1 MFTLKNVEISTR
13 ISLLCAVPLLG
24 ILTLAAAQWFADTK
38 FERELASS
46 GRAQHLETLAK
57 AARFGHLNMRRHEK
71 EFLDRGEPKFADG
84 YRENAKSVTRDLAA
98 LAASPALAS
107 AVVKQV
113 DTVKSMVDQYASAFE
128 SVVSLARRKGFGHEL
143 GLEGEMRKAA
153 RAVEDQI
160 GKSNAVDRALTTHL
174 LMLRRHEMEY
184 VLRGDATNIASFDEA
199 RNYFDWQIGTS
210 NLTSAQQ
217 SALKSQL
224 DIYQRTFHDWVEVD
238 RNQKSQI
245 DRLGDLFT
253 RADPEF
259 HALIRHVEHMQGL
272 SEAELTA
279 ARRQGGANWFLI
291 ASFLLVGV
299 LNFAYFVGRSIVA
312 PLRSLKD
319 SFSRLAQGHLTVEIP
334 GRNQNNDVGALARS
348 LAEFQVTSARAA
360 QSEAVIEATSAEFM
374 IVDPDGSIV
383 AVNSAAA
390 AMFRRAE
397 RDLQRVLPAFR
408 ADELIGTSIAVFGP
422 NLLERRATVRSE
434 RLVIGGRSFDLVLT
448 PVDSRLGEHMGVA
461 VEWKDLT
468 EQLAI
473 EQEVASLVR
482 AASEGD
488 FTQRLD
494 EKNKSGFMLELT
506 RGMNQLTTSVDK
518 VLSETVVLMSA
529 MAGGN
534 LAHRIDGDFKGSFR
548 ELKTQANRM
557 GDEIRKIA
565 SRISEVTQTV
575 HGATHDIGSG
585 VVNLSARTEQ
595 QSSSLEETAASME
608 QMAATVRQTASNAQ
622 QANRAVTSTRELA
635 VDSGEIASQAVAAM
649 TKIEASS
656 RQITEIVGLIEEI
669 AFQTNILSLNAA
681 VEAARAGDAGRGFAV
696 VANEVRALSQRSS
709 QALKE
714 IKEQIASSDSNV
726 KVGVHLVK
734 QVGGSLDQIGESVR
748 KVAGL
753 VAEIA
758 AASLEQS
765 VGIDQVSKAIGNMDQ
780 MTQQNAALVE
790 ETNAAL
796 HSAQVQIEDL
806 EEAVAFFRIGEEGDD
821 VAPSQAAPL
830 SRPTQNPVHR
840 QQGLIARKITGSGG
854 ARALATAA
862 SADWE
867 EF

>member
-24 ILTLAAAQWFADTK
+24 ILTLAAAQWFADAK
-38 FERELASS
+38 VDRELASS
-46 GRAQHLETLAK
+46 GIAQHLETLAK
-57 AARFGHLNMRRHEK
+57 TARFGHLSMRRNEK
-71 EFLDRGEPKFADG
+71 DFLDNGDSKFADG
-84 YRENAKSVTRDLAA
+84 YRENAKSVARDLTA
-98 LAASPALAS
+98 LSASPVLGG

-113 DTVKSMVDQYASAFE
+113 DMVKAMVDQYASAFE
-128 SVVSLARRKGFGHEL
+128 AAVSLARRKGFGHEL
-143 GLEGEMRKAA
+143 GLDGEMRKAA
-153 RAVEDQI
+153 RAVENQI
-160 GKSNAVDRALTTHL
+160 GQWNANDKNLMAHL
-174 LMLRRHEMEY
+174 LTLRRHEMEY
-184 VLRGDATNIASFDEA
+184 VLRGDPTHIASFDEA
-199 RNYFDWQIGTS
+199 RTYFDWQIGTS
-210 NLTSAQQ
+210 TATSVQQ
-217 SALKSQL
+217 SALKAQL
-224 DIYQRTFHDWVEVD
+224 DIYQRTFHGWAEVD
-238 RNQKSQI
+238 RNQKIQI
-245 DRLGDLFT
+245 DRLGDLFK

-259 HALIRHVEHMQGL
+259 DALIRYVEHLQGV
-272 SEAELTA
+272 SVAELTS
-279 ARRQGGANWFLI
+279 ARRQARTNWFLI
-291 ASFLLVGV
+291 ASLLLVGV
-299 LNFAYFVGRSIVA
+299 LNFAYFVGRSIIA

-334 GRNQNNDVGALARS
+334 GRDQNNEVGALARS
-348 LAEFQVTSARAA
+348 LAEFQATSARAA

-374 IVDPDGSIV
+374 IVDPDGRIV
-383 AVNSAAA
+383 AVNSAAVA
-390 AMFRRAE
+390 LFRRAE

-408 ADELIGTSIAVFGP
+408 ADELVGTSIAIFGP
-422 NLLERRATVRSE
+422 NLVERRATVRSE
-434 RLVIGGRSFDLVLT
+434 RLVIGGRTFDLVLT

-468 EQLAI
+468 QQLAT
-473 EQEVASLVR
+473 EQEMADLVR
-482 AASEGD
+482 AAGDGD
-488 FTQRLD
+488 FTHRLD

-506 RGMNQLTTSVDK
+506 RGMNQMTSAADK

-534 LAHRIDGDFKGSFR
+534 LSHRIDGDFKGSFR

-565 SRISEVTQTV
+565 SRISEVTHTV

-585 VVNLSARTEQ
+585 VVNLAARTEQ
-595 QSSSLEETAASME
+595 QSSSLEQTAASME

-622 QANRAVTSTRELA
+622 EANRAVTSTRDLA
-635 VDSGEIASQAVAAM
+635 VDSGDIASQAVAAM

-726 KVGVHLVK
+726 RVGVHLVK
-734 QVGGSLDQIGESVR
+734 QVGSSLDLIGESVR

-765 VGIDQVSKAIGNMDQ
+765 VGIDQVSKAVGNMDQ

-806 EEAVAFFRIGEEGDD
+806 EEAVAFFRTGDAPDD
-821 VAPSQAAPL
+821 VPAPQIAPV
-830 SRPTQNPVHR
+830 SKPTPNPVHH
-840 QQGLIARKITGSGG
+840 QQGLIARRIVGSGG
-854 ARALATAA
+854 GRALATAA
-862 SADWE
+862 ATDWQ